1 MNELDRKGPMTE
13 MTAAQSRN
21 LHVGIDIG
29 STTVKAVV
37 LDADTNE
44 ELFGVYRRHGS
55 QQIQATLRV
64 LDEIVARFPFAHIRC
79 ALCGSGSEDIARGI
93 GALLGLNC
101 ELIEAI
107 ALGHDVG
114 HTPFGHAGERFLDKC
129 YHARTGRYGGS
140 RAVSAGELHYR
151 AWRARREDDFL
162 PSR

>member
-13 MTAAQSRN
+13 VTAAQSRN

-64 LDEIVARFPFAHIRC
+64 LDEIVARFPLSHIRC
-79 ALCGSGSEDIARGI
+79 ALCGSGPLSFKRSLRALRRFARCI
-93 GALLGLNC
+93 RRR
-101 ELIEAI
+101 I
-107 ALGHDVG
+107 ALSSL
-114 HTPFGHAGERFLDKC
+114 AGK
-129 YHARTGRYGGS
+129 T
-140 RAVSAGELHYR
+140 
-151 AWRARREDDFL
+151 RR
-162 PSR
+162 

>member
-1 MNELDRKGPMTE
+1 MTE

-93 GALLGLNC
+93 GAPFIQEVVAG
-101 ELIEAI
+101 ATAVR
-107 ALGHDVG
+107 ALY
-114 HTPFGHAGERFLDKC
+114 PACRN
-129 YHARTGRYGGS
+129 
-140 RAVSAGELHYR
+140 SATC
-151 AWRARREDDFL
+151 A
-162 PSR
+162 

>member
-13 MTAAQSRN
+13 MTAAQSRD

-55 QQIQATLRV
+55 QQIQATLR
-64 LDEIVARFPFAHIRC
+64 
-79 ALCGSGSEDIARGI
+79 
-93 GALLGLNC
+93 
-101 ELIEAI
+101 
-107 ALGHDVG
+107 
-114 HTPFGHAGERFLDKC
+114 
-129 YHARTGRYGGS
+129 
-140 RAVSAGELHYR
+140 AVSAGELHYR

-162 PSR
+162 PPR

>member
-1 MNELDRKGPMTE
+1 MTE

-64 LDEIVARFPFAHIRC
+64 LDEIVARFPLSHIRC

-93 GALLGLNC
+93 GALSFKRLLRALRRFARC
-101 ELIEAI
+101 IRRRI
-107 ALGHDVG
+107 ALSSL
-114 HTPFGHAGERFLDKC
+114 AGK
-129 YHARTGRYGGS
+129 T
-140 RAVSAGELHYR
+140 
-151 AWRARREDDFL
+151 RR
-162 PSR
+162 

>member
-64 LDEIVARFPFAHIRC
+64 LDEIVARFPFAKRSLRALRRFARCIR
-79 ALCGSGSEDIARGI
+79 RR
-93 GALLGLNC
+93 
-101 ELIEAI
+101 I
-107 ALGHDVG
+107 ALSSL
-114 HTPFGHAGERFLDKC
+114 AGK
-129 YHARTGRYGGS
+129 T
-140 RAVSAGELHYR
+140 
-151 AWRARREDDFL
+151 RR
-162 PSR
+162 